1 MKNKTWIILLVVA
14 LLGIF
19 TINKY
24 NGLVNAEES
33 VNSKWAQ
40 VENNL
45 QRRADLIPNLV
56 NTVKGFAKQEEGVLK
71 GVAEARSG
79 YESAKLPGE
88 YATAEAKL
96 KSAINIVVEAYPE
109 LKSDKNFIA
118 LQDEL
123 AGTENRLA
131 VARKDYNEEVE
142 RFNKYIR
149 KFPNNIF
156 SKILGADKK
165 DYFQVDDN
173 SKTAPKVKF

>member
-1 MKNKTWIILLVVA
+1 MKNKTWIILLIVA
-14 LLGIF
+14 LMGIF
-19 TINKY
+19 TMNKY

-56 NTVKGFAKQEEGVLK
+56 STVKGFAKQEEDVLK
-71 GVAEARSG
+71 GIVEARSG
-79 YESAKLPGE
+79 YENAKSPGE
-88 YATAEAKL
+88 YEAAESKL
-96 KSAINIVVEAYPE
+96 KTAINVVVEAYPE
-109 LKSDKNFIA
+109 LKSDKNFVA

-142 RFNKYIR
+142 IFNKYIR

-156 SKILGADKK
+156 AKILGSDKK
-165 DYFQVDDN
+165 GYFQVDDN
-173 SKTAPKVKF
+173 SKIAPKVTF

>member
-1 MKNKTWIILLVVA
+1 MKNKAWIIFLIIA

-19 TINKY
+19 TVNKY
-24 NGLVNAEES
+24 NALVNAEES

-45 QRRADLIPNLV
+45 QRRADLISNLV
-56 NTVKGFAKQEEGVLK
+56 NTVKGFAKQEQDVLK
-71 GVAEARSG
+71 GVVEARNG
-79 YESAKLPGE
+79 YENAKSPSE
-88 YATAEAKL
+88 YADAEAKL
-96 KSAINIVVEAYPE
+96 KSSINIVVEAYPE

-142 RFNKYIR
+142 RFNKYVR
-149 KFPNNIF
+149 RFPNNIF
-156 SKILGADKK
+156 AKILGADKK
-165 DYFQVDDN
+165 EYFQIDDS
-173 SKTAPKVKF
+173 SKSTPKVNF